1 VTAISKDLV
10 GRIGGIMP
18 AIPTPMDARGRV
30 DVAAAARLVEWH
42 VARGVDG
49 VFACGT
55 TGEGPLLDDAERVAV
70 VRAVVDAA
78 AGRVITVGQV
88 GGITTDATRTLA
100 RSMAEVGV
108 TAVGVLAPYFYKHG
122 PDSLITHFA
131 EVARAVPGVPVLL
144 YNIPQNT
151 GNAITPEVVR
161 GLRDVPN
168 IVGMKDSTGDA
179 YGVWQIARSAGPEFR
194 ILVGADLLMPS
205 VAAMGLAGAIS
216 GPAAAAPEP
225 YVALWR
231 AAARGAWS
239 DVLKEYR
246 RVAAVCHLLKNGA
259 DIPRIKAALAARGV
273 IEAYTRPPLL
283 TVSAG
288 AVEALKP
295 ELDAALTC

>member
-1 VTAISKDLV
+1 VTAIPKDV
-10 GRIGGIMP
+10 IGRIGGVVP
-18 AIPTPMDARGRV
+18 AIPTPMDAHGRV
-30 DVAAAARLVEWH
+30 DVAAAARLVDWH

-55 TGEGPLLDDAERVAV
+55 TGEGPLLDDAERIAV

-88 GGITTDATRTLA
+88 GGITTDATSSLA
-100 RSMAEVGV
+100 RSLAGVGV
-108 TAVGVLAPYFYKHG
+108 TAVAVLAPYFYKHS
-122 PDSLITHFA
+122 PDNLIAHFA
-131 EVARAVPGVPVLL
+131 EVARAVPDLPVLL

-161 GLRDVPN
+161 GLRHVSN

-179 YGVWQIARSAGPEFR
+179 YGVLQIAVTAGPEFR

-231 AAARGAWS
+231 AAARGAWP
-239 DVLKEYR
+239 DVLKAYR

-259 DIPRIKAALAARGV
+259 DIPRIKAALAAREV
-273 IEAYTRPPLL
+273 IEAYTRLPLL
-283 TVSAG
+283 TVSPSAI
-288 AVEALKP
+288 EALKL